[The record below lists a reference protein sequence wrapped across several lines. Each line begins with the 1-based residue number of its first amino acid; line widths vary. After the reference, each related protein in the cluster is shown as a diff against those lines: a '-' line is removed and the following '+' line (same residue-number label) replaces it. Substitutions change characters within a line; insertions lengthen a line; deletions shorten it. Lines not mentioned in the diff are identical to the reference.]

1 MAKSYTRLEEAI
13 LVAMKAHLEESI
25 RRGGLGTSQAR
36 SYDVIFRR
44 EIYSLIN
51 GTVPC
56 APEELAVAM
65 EMLTWEGLL
74 KAKFHEQTGNEEGYI
89 ITKEGLIAIRS
100 FRYL

>member
-1 MAKSYTRLEEAI
+1 MVKSYTRLEQAI
-13 LVAMKAHLEESI
+13 LVAMKAHLEESF
-25 RRGGLGTSQAR
+25 RRGGAGTPQAR

-44 EIYSLIN
+44 EIHSLIN

-56 APEELAVAM
+56 TPEELAVAM

-74 KAKFHEQTGNEEGYI
+74 QAKFHDQTGAEEGHI